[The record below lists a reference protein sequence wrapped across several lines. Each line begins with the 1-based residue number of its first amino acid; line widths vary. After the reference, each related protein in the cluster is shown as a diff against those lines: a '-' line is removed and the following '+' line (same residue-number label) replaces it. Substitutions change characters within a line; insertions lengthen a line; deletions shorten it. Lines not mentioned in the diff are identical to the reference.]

1 MIFYL
6 IRHGANISLGKFLP
20 GVMPG
25 IHLNAEGKKQ
35 ANKIAKSLQSAEL
48 EAIYASPLERT
59 METAQPLAQ
68 AIHIPVIPIPEL
80 MEMDTGILTG
90 KSFTDLKED
99 QTWKKIRTKPEES
112 GFPGGEDF
120 PHAWDR
126 LWNALDDIRRKHT
139 STSKIAIFS
148 HSDCIKMLIARTIG
162 LPFSNFQRLMID
174 PASLTI
180 LAHHKEKFWLL
191 GSNLN
196 LPYVLPE
203 VDIKKPATQTNASP
217 VE

>member
-1 MIFYL
+1 MIIFL

-20 GVMPG
+20 GVLPD
-25 IHLNAEGKKQ
+25 IHLNDEGKRQAKQ
-35 ANKIAKSLQSAEL
+35 VAKSLRSTEID
-48 EAIYASPLERT
+48 AIYASPLERT
-59 METAQPLAQ
+59 METAQPLAD
-68 AIHIPVIPIPEL
+68 AIHVPVIPTPEL
-80 MEMDTGILTG
+80 MEMDTGIMTG
-90 KSFTDLKED
+90 KSFTELKED
-99 QTWKKIRTKPEES
+99 ETWKKIRAKPEAS

-126 LWNALDDIRRKHT
+126 LWTALDLIRRNHT

-148 HSDCIKMLIARTIG
+148 HSDCIKMLIARAIG
-162 LPFSNFQRLMID
+162 LPFSSFQRLMVD

-180 LAHHKEKFWLL
+180 LAHHKDKFWLL

-196 LPYVLPE
+196 LPYVLP
-203 VDIKKPATQTNASP
+203 VIDIKKPATQTNASP